1 MALGRRRGLSQ
12 TRARPGPHMLAR
24 MRQFAVSAIGPDR
37 PGLVASMTRCLTEG
51 GLNVADA
58 QMTILRGR
66 FTMTLMATSD
76 DSVDVAAVRSDL
88 EATGRRVGLDVVA
101 INEVDEADA
110 AALAPPAPTH
120 VLTVHGVDR
129 PGVIHAFS
137 EALAVH
143 EVNIADLH
151 QRKLE
156 SREGDDEL
164 AAMLVEVIL
173 PEGMTS
179 GALDALLESTRREQG
194 IEISIRPA
202 DDGPE

>member
-1 MALGRRRGLSQ
+1 MAGDRGGGLIARGGRR
-12 TRARPGPHMLAR
+12 AHMLAR
-24 MRQFAVSAIGPDR
+24 AMRHFAVSAIGPDR
-37 PGLVASMTRCLTEG
+37 PGLVASMTRCLTDG

-76 DSVDVAAVRSDL
+76 DTVGVAAVRRDL
-88 EATGRRVGLDVVA
+88 ESTGRRVGLDVVA
-101 INEVDEADA
+101 ITEVDEADA
-110 AALAPPAPTH
+110 ASLAPPDPTH

-143 EVNIADLH
+143 EVNIVDLN
-151 QRKLE
+151 QRKLDG
-156 SREGDDEL
+156 GDDTEEL

-173 PEGMTS
+173 PEGMS
-179 GALDALLESTRREQG
+179 ADALDALLESTRREQG